1 MGVRLSVR
9 PRERADVD
17 DEQDDARYELDQD
30 RILIGRG
37 AGADVRLPDPSVSTR
52 HATIEQRGGRYVIV
66 DHGTTNGTHVQGARI
81 VPERPKALR
90 DGDRLDVGAFV
101 LTWKEG
107 VPISSSPTAER
118 TASLARRLL
127 RDVLGPAAPESARIV
142 ILNGPDQGRTLAI
155 PPPPARIVIGR
166 GDTCDFPLP
175 DADASREHVDLVVDL
190 DGVIARDR
198 GSKNGLVVNERRMP
212 EKRLVDRDELQI
224 GATLIV
230 FEDPTDSALREAER
244 APDQVVAPPPS
255 VEPSP
260 QASAAAIQP
269 DASADDPDAPTGEP
283 ELAPSARA
291 SSPPLRAS
299 DAPTRFG
306 SGELLIY
313 ALAALVFLASIAGLA
328 LLLRAG

>member
-90 DGDRLDVGAFV
+90 DGDRIDVGAFV

-127 RDVLGPAAPESARIV
+127 RDVLGPAAPEGARIV

-155 PPPPARIVIGR
+155 PPPPARLVIGR
-166 GDTCDFPLP
+166 GETCDLPLP

-190 DGVIARDR
+190 DGVVARDR

-230 FEDPTDSALREAER
+230 FEDPTDSALRDAER
-244 APDQVVAPPPS
+244 APDQVLAPPPP
-255 VEPSP
+255 E
-260 QASAAAIQP
+260 ASAQGGAASIPP

-283 ELAPSARA
+283 ERAPSARA
-291 SSPPLRAS
+291 SSPPRSAS
-299 DAPTRFG
+299 DAPPRVG